1 MVFFFFSFEKD
12 IESSRL
18 AMMRVNL
25 KLMEYFNQVCM
36 YITKDNAYFK
46 EHKEH

>member
-1 MVFFFFSFEKD
+1 MIFFCSFEKD

-25 KLMEYFNQVCM
+25 KLMEYFNQVSM